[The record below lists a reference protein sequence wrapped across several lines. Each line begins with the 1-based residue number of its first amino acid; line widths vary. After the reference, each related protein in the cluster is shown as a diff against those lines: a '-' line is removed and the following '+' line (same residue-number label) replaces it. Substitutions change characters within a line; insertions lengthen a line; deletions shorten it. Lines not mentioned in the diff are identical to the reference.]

1 MNQKTNVDNTN
12 NNIDILIGKVISG
25 NAIAEEIAQL
35 ETWKGESPYNL
46 NLYNK
51 SLQVWKNSQSR
62 ISDEDFRN
70 DKQKV
75 DDAIKLDL
83 TQKVQNI
90 QRQSVL
96 YKIAA
101 VLAFPLALAISFYFF
116 SSRDKSADQIQQIC
130 EIISPKGHIS
140 KCILPDGTEV
150 WVNTGSTITYDA
162 ATFNQETREIKL
174 SGEAYFD
181 VVKNAEKPFVVKT
194 TMASINVTGT
204 SFNIKSYPE
213 SGIFETVLSEGS
225 IEMILN
231 SSAHQTVQ
239 LVPGERAI
247 FDINK
252 KGISIEEVDAEIF
265 SAWRNGEILF
275 KDATL
280 NDLLKELERIY
291 NIRFQLKDKQ
301 LGEFRFRGMFSYN
314 NNLIDA
320 LEKIK
325 RTSGIGY
332 YIENKEVWLSK
343 K

>member
-1 MNQKTNVDNTN
+1 MNNTN
-12 NNIDILIGKVISG
+12 YDIDILIGKVISG
-25 NAIAEEIAQL
+25 NATSEEIAQL
-35 ETWKGESPYNL
+35 ETWKAESPDNVKIYN
-46 NLYNK
+46 NSIDVWENSK
-51 SLQVWKNSQSR
+51 SW

-70 DKQKV
+70 DKQWV
-75 DDAIKLDL
+75 DDGIKLDL
-83 TQKVQNI
+83 TRKVRKI
-90 QRQSVL
+90 QRESVF

-101 VLAFPLALAISFYFF
+101 ILAFPMALAISFYYF
-116 SSRDKSADQIQQIC
+116 SSHEKSADQIQQIC
-130 EIISPKGHIS
+130 EIISPKGHIA

-162 ATFNQETREIKL
+162 ATFNHETREIKL

-181 VVKNAEKPFVVKT
+181 VAKNIEKPFLVYT
-194 TMASINVTGT
+194 NMASIKVTGT
-204 SFNIKSYPE
+204 SFNVKSYPE
-213 SGIFETVLSEGS
+213 GDVFETVLSEGS
-225 IEMILN
+225 IEMKPN

-239 LVPGERAI
+239 LGPGERAI

-252 KGISIEEVDAEIF
+252 KGISIEKVDSEIF